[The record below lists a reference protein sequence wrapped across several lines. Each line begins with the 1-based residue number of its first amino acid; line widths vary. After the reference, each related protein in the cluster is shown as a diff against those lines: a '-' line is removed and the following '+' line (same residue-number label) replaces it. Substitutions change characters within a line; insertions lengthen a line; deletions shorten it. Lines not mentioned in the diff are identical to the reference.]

1 MNKAAVNHQG
11 SIGGATLWMVGL
23 SVLLFWIPTVGPLI
37 AGFVGGRKAG
47 DVGPAV
53 VAAVIPAVL
62 VSVLL
67 FLLGTLVSL
76 PVIGTLVGTG
86 LFFVVAVESVPLLI
100 GAFIGGVLAE

>member
-1 MNKAAVNHQG
+1 MSRATANQG
-11 SIGGATLWMVGL
+11 SIGSATLWMVGL

-47 DVGPAV
+47 GVGPAIL
-53 VAAVIPAVL
+53 AAIIPAAL

-76 PVIGTLVGTG
+76 PVIGALVGAG
-86 LFFVVAVESVPLLI
+86 LFFVIAFESVPLLI
-100 GAFIGGVLAE
+100 GALIGGALAE

>member
-1 MNKAAVNHQG
+1 MNKAAVNRG
-11 SIGGATLWMVGL
+11 SLGSATLWMVGL

-47 DVGPAV
+47 DVGPAI
-53 VAAVIPAVL
+53 VAAIIPAVF

-76 PVIGTLVGTG
+76 PVIGALVGAG
-86 LFFVVAVESVPLLI
+86 MFFVVVFEGVPLLI
-100 GAFIGGVLAE
+100 GAIIGGALAE